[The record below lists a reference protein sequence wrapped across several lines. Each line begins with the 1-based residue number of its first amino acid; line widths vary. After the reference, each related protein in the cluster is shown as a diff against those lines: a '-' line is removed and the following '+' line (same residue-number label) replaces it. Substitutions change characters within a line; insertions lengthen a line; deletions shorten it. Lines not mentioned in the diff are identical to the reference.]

1 MQTQLDQNIA
11 PRLCKRALTQRT
23 LDGAPCNGIGILQ
36 RLEDE
41 IRDRAHNI
49 WLETGNTDAEANW
62 IAAEK
67 DILVL
72 VHEAEKKL
80 VRDLERNAG
89 EEKDKPEVSV
99 EAELLQ
105 IREAELAKLQEELDS
120 LNRQRDEEAV
130 QSQKQGER
138 IKELES
144 TLEAQSASLTEI
156 EETYTCTLKDKD
168 EKDVALRRALEEV
181 KKQQDELDCL
191 NQLQENQAVQR
202 QMQSESFEGLKS
214 TLEARLSEMQE
225 AYTCMVKEKDEK
237 ASALRRAS
245 EEVTKQQEELNLLNR
260 QRGEEAVQRQN
271 QSARVQQLESALE
284 ARSASLAEM
293 VETYKGTLKEKDER
307 DFALQKALQEVKQQ
321 QEELDHLN
329 RQRGEEAV
337 QRQRLSESV
346 QELESTLDSRSASLA
361 EMQEAFK
368 GMLNEKDEKASALR
382 RASEEVAKQQ
392 QELESSNRQRDEEAV
407 QRQKQSELVKELES
421 SLEAQSARLTQ
432 MEEAFKRKLKEKD
445 EKEAASRKA
454 VEDIKHMVQLLTTQL
469 DEKNK
474 GMRCLVDEN
483 NAKCKQIAMLEQQI
497 IEQCPETRITDRG
510 CGA

>member
-260 QRGEEAVQRQN
+260 QRGEEAVQRQ
-271 QSARVQQLESALE
+271 
-284 ARSASLAEM
+284 
-293 VETYKGTLKEKDER
+293 
-307 DFALQKALQEVKQQ
+307 
-321 QEELDHLN
+321 
-329 RQRGEEAV
+329 
-337 QRQRLSESV
+337 RLSESV